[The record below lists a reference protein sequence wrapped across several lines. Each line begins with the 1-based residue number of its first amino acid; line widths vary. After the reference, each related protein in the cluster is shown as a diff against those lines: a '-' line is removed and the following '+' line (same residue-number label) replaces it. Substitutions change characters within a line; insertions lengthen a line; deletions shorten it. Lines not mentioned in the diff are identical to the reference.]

1 MEKEMVLMTI
11 IIAIIS
17 LVSLAPSTSAEIVV
31 EGLQEY
37 YVLGNESGAL
47 LDAYATIDL
56 YNGSGNPPY
65 WSSGAMHGAV
75 SIVAWENNTKIS
87 VYKDE
92 MGYALWN
99 ETTLDRGDIVTFQR
113 DDLGGDRIVADGAI
127 SVIRTAW
134 RDDPGT
140 FSAGTWELFPVN
152 MWNKRY
158 SVPITQR
165 FTELIVQAAENDTH
179 VTVTYPNGTEV
190 SVTLDKGEDHHFPNA
205 TRGTVIN
212 ADKKIQAGL
221 ITSNDT
227 DNRLTWY
234 GIRYYA
240 LTPVDMLGNDYYIPV
255 PSFSE
260 YHTKNPRAPE
270 GYTPPQTRLWI
281 YAVENC
287 TVHIEDGT
295 GYNHTVYLGEGEVYS
310 DYFMPNVTG
319 VYKKTSNTLILPG
332 NATHVH
338 ATGKIWVVGVCDE
351 YDGNYDWGFQAL
363 NVSWLDDEYYIPWS
377 PANPVYVTPVEDN
390 TQFHVDF
397 DLDSVSDLDFTLN
410 RLQLYIIYPRESESY
425 SLTGARIWT
434 DDGKKFA
441 IQWGQDNNEDT
452 PGERGSCTGDYCPP
466 DKDFGYTVLPIK
478 RFKPANVA
486 GYVYED
492 RNCNCRYDD
501 EPGVEG
507 VTVGLYRYMGELLNE
522 TKTNGDGFYI
532 FTNLSAGT
540 YVVRYDRSELPAH
553 LDPKCDDDGGDA
565 TEGTV
570 TVKEGDTALHNFSV
584 NSSADIDIV
593 KLINGTKMHSAQRGE
608 IVEIT
613 LNITNTGRVNI
624 TDLVVVDELP
634 SGLSWADSA
643 VPGED
648 SVVGNKVTWSSEVLQ
663 PGESFVI
670 RFLAEVAQDASGTLV
685 NTANVTGES
694 DWGNVSDDDN
704 ASVRVIL
711 LGTVDGYVYEDRN
724 CNCRY
729 DDEPGV
735 SDIDVT
741 LFNGTSEV
749 KTTKTDEKG
758 YYKFTDVPG
767 GYYWVSYDVEDLPS
781 YLSPKCDD
789 DSPEGSVDITKSK
802 EFFVPGGGTHTHN
815 FAVKTAPSIE
825 LIKLVEGGKH
835 VLVAP
840 NETVTFTLIITN
852 NGPVN
857 LTDIVVTDVL
867 PNGLSWAND
876 AVPKEDS
883 VTFKPDGTTEI
894 VWSSNLPSL
903 LKPGDSFKITFNA
916 TVNSDAEPGKVYENH
931 AIVNASSDW
940 GDVGPVKDN
949 ALIRYETHERVP
961 VLSPVGIVMMSA
973 ILAALALIAL
983 ISRRRS

>member
-31 EGLQEY
+31 KGLQEY

-99 ETTLDRGDIVTFQR
+99 ETTLDRGDIVTFQT

-134 RDDPGT
+134 RDNPGT

-260 YHTKNPRAPE
+260 YHTENPEAPE

-295 GYNHTVYLGEGEVYS
+295 GYTHTVYLGEGEVYS

-319 VYKKTSNTLILPG
+319 VYNKTSNTLILPG
-332 NATHVH
+332 NATHVY

-410 RLQLYIIYPRESESY
+410 RLQLRIIYPRASEFY

-452 PGERGSCTGDYCPP
+452 PGERGSCSGDSCPP

-486 GYVYED
+486 
-492 RNCNCRYDD
+492 
-501 EPGVEG
+501 
-507 VTVGLYRYMGELLNE
+507 
-522 TKTNGDGFYI
+522 
-532 FTNLSAGT
+532 
-540 YVVRYDRSELPAH
+540 
-553 LDPKCDDDGGDA
+553 
-565 TEGTV
+565 
-570 TVKEGDTALHNFSV
+570 
-584 NSSADIDIV
+584 
-593 KLINGTKMHSAQRGE
+593 
-608 IVEIT
+608 
-613 LNITNTGRVNI
+613 
-624 TDLVVVDELP
+624 
-634 SGLSWADSA
+634 
-643 VPGED
+643 
-648 SVVGNKVTWSSEVLQ
+648 
-663 PGESFVI
+663 
-670 RFLAEVAQDASGTLV
+670 
-685 NTANVTGES
+685 
-694 DWGNVSDDDN
+694 
-704 ASVRVIL
+704 
-711 LGTVDGYVYEDRN
+711 GYVYEDRN

-835 VLVAP
+835 VIVAP

-961 VLSPVGIVMMSA
+961 VLSPVGIVMMSV